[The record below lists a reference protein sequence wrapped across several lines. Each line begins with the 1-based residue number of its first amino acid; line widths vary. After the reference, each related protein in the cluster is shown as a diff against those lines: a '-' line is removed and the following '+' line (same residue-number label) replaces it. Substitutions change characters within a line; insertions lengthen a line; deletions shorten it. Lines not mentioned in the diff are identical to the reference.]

1 VVGVVRQVPGFLL
14 QHRVTVE
21 PYLGSS
27 SKGDRYGPPETVRCL
42 IDEKTQQVTTPGG
55 QEVTSGSSYITRP
68 DHRPP
73 PNSRVTLPDGRRTK
87 VITIARADGGRLPVP
102 SNTQVFLQ

>member
-1 VVGVVRQVPGFLL
+1 MVRQVPGFLL
-14 QHRVTVE
+14 QHQVTVE
-21 PYLGSS
+21 AYLGSG
-27 SKGDRYGPPETVRCL
+27 SKGDLYAAPETVRCL
-42 IDEKTQQVTTPGG
+42 IDEQTKQVTSPGG
-55 QEVTSGSSYITRP
+55 QLTTSGSSYIARP

-73 PNSRVTLPDGRRTK
+73 PNSRVMLPDGRKTK

>member
-1 VVGVVRQVPGFLL
+1 MVRQVPGFLL
-14 QHRVTVE
+14 QYQVRVE

-27 SKGDRYGPPETVRCL
+27 SKGGLYGPVETVQCL
-42 IDEKTQQVTTPGG
+42 IDEKTQQVTSPGG
-55 QEVTSGSSYITRP
+55 EIVTSGSSYITRP

-73 PNSRVTLPDGRRTK
+73 PNSRVTLPDGRITK